1 MSINKVEMSLD
12 DIIKANKGVNKS
24 NGKGKTGGKANTSLQ
39 GTKRRQI
46 SKQSLKNRS
55 PKGRA
60 PVNRGRGGLT
70 NTNKAATTVTKQLVQ
85 KLVKKAL
92 AQTNI
97 GRNRTVGLQRS
108 AQRGNIRGGRIV
120 KKTVVLNR
128 MKINPRSKVIARR
141 RVVPQKVV
149 TVRRQRPIQYR
160 ETFAV
165 QQPVVRRVN
174 YVPNNTRRPV
184 IVRQQPRTV
193 IVQPR
198 QPNYRRGNNVG
209 NGGRTSIREHI
220 NQMRQGYV
228 MTTRVQRRQPQQQVR
243 VIRETQFVPSRPQR
257 NRQQRNNNF
266 GNRGQRKAEYNPMF
280 EPPNFLQRIPSQN
293 SGGRRYVQ
301 Y

>member
-1 MSINKVEMSLD
+1 MFISRIRSAYYEFSGAQNAACE
-12 DIIKANKGVNKS
+12 
-24 NGKGKTGGKANTSLQ
+24 

-60 PVNRGRGGLT
+60 PVNRGRGGLA

-97 GRNRTVGLQRS
+97 GRNRTVGLPRS

-128 MKINPRSKVIARR
+128 MKMNPRSKVIARR
-141 RVVPQKVV
+141 HIVPQKVV

-160 ETFAV
+160 ETYTV
-165 QQPVVRRVN
+165 QQPIVRRVN
-174 YVPNNTRRPV
+174 YVPNNTRRPI

-193 IVQPR
+193 IVQQR
-198 QPNYRRGNNVG
+198 QPNYRRGNYVG

-220 NQMRQGYV
+220 NQMRQGHV
-228 MTTRVQRRQPQQQVR
+228 MTTRVQRRQPQQQQVR
-243 VIRETQFVPSRPQR
+243 VIRQKQFVPTRPQR

-280 EPPNFLQRIPSQN
+280 EPANFLQRIPSQN
-293 SGGRRYVQ
+293 SGGRRFVQ